1 MNSPYTPTR
10 TSRFAVQ
17 DESHEL
23 DSFEHLAS
31 SQPISLSQ
39 LCAGASS
46 RLRTGKSSK
55 RSHIESHDDD
65 DTKGTFSITDSRDA
79 SETKSLS
86 RLSKIHHANSK
97 ECRLDRYEEDVLMPS
112 RFYSETQSEAFEP
125 SNEQDSDTWYN
136 RGDIHPH
143 RNPLSYSCGYD
154 SPFTHSAS
162 GPYDAVSS
170 SPFVKNTN
178 SHNEFGTWPAARSY
192 QRLLSATPANSR
204 LNNILA
210 QSSFSIYRES
220 FDRPE
225 NQSPYESLYAQL
237 SSHNQPDIRDVAVNM
252 QTLSAEPHV
261 ERKMTRMTYLSS
273 HYDVLREHSS
283 DLDIMHAGDQPSTPG
298 SSPVTISDQKYPHDK
313 HSARRSEHTE
323 SPSPEEIRRRSVKD
337 EVTAYL
343 RAIVQNSHP
352 NASQME
358 VQSLSQETKTSL
370 SEHSSAE
377 SITEEMASRGKY
389 AGTDNEVKHSSS
401 GASWD
406 NLETEDHTPATALK
420 EACVSLSQ
428 HGYLYEEIKE
438 KMAKKAHKTKLSKTV
453 RPPPGIPDPVVQNTP
468 MGPSYLGRNPIQVQ
482 ERIDDAT
489 SWFSNDN
496 RGNQQLRQ
504 QVADIAE
511 NYAQRIDRFNGNGA
525 FPDSATAKQISLL
538 LGNVVINLHSYRS
551 PDSHDIMKQ
560 DGCFANFGRVKS
572 RYCEPT
578 LGGRCSYFDQDPS
591 TSQLRLSPERM
602 LSSEDRPV
610 SIGGFRKAEE
620 HEVVR

>member
-1 MNSPYTPTR
+1 MTTQRLSLNSPSTPTR

-39 LCAGASS
+39 LCARASS

-55 RSHIESHDDD
+55 RSHIENHDED
-65 DTKGTFSITDSRDA
+65 DTKGTSSITDSRDA

-86 RLSKIHHANSK
+86 RLSKIHHANK
-97 ECRLDRYEEDVLMPS
+97 
-112 RFYSETQSEAFEP
+112 TQSEAFEP

-154 SPFTHSAS
+154 SPFTYSAS

-170 SPFVKNTN
+170 SPFIKNTT

-192 QRLLSATPANSR
+192 QRLLSASPANSR

-210 QSSFSIYRES
+210 ESSFSIYRES
-220 FDRPE
+220 FDRPK
-225 NQSPYESLYAQL
+225 NQSPYESLHAQRA
-237 SSHNQPDIRDVAVNM
+237 SHNHPDIRDVAANM

-261 ERKMTRMTYLSS
+261 ERKMKRMTYLSS
-273 HYDVLREHSS
+273 HHDVLREHSS
-283 DLDIMHAGDQPSTPG
+283 DLDIGDQPSTPG
-298 SSPVTISDQKYPHDK
+298 STPVTTSDQKHLHGK
-313 HSARRSEHTE
+313 HSARGFEQTE
-323 SPSPEEIRRRSVKD
+323 SPSPEDIRRRSVKD
-337 EVTAYL
+337 EVTAFL

-352 NASQME
+352 NARQME

-370 SEHSSAE
+370 SEQSSAE
-377 SITEEMASRGKY
+377 NITEEMPSRGKY
-389 AGTDNEVKHSSS
+389 ADTDNEVKHSPSN
-401 GASWD
+401 ASWD
-406 NLETEDHTPATALK
+406 SPENEDHTPVSVSK
-420 EACVSLSQ
+420 EDRVSFSQ
-428 HGYLYEEIKE
+428 HGYLYEEIME
-438 KMAKKAHKTKLSKTV
+438 KMAKKAHESKPNKTV

-482 ERIDDAT
+482 ERIGDAKY
-489 SWFSNDN
+489 WFSNDN

-511 NYAQRIDRFNGNGA
+511 NYAQRIDKFNGNGA
-525 FPDSATAKQISLL
+525 FFDSVTAKQMTLL
-538 LGNVVINLHSYRS
+538 LGNVVINLHSYYS
-551 PDSHDIMKQ
+551 PDSHDLTKQ

-572 RYCEPT
+572 RYCEPN
-578 LGGRCSYFDQDPS
+578 LGGRRSYFDQDPS
-591 TSQLRLSPERM
+591 TNQLRLSPERM

-610 SIGGFRKAEE
+610 SIGGFQEGGRA
-620 HEVVR
+620 